1 MATPISNPNPETAA
15 PKSSTTVNIDDTSEL
30 RRVFKQFDTNGDG
43 KISASELGE
52 VLKSMGTT
60 YTREE
65 LLRVMEE
72 VDTDKDGHI
81 DVTEFAQLCRSSAAA
96 ASELRDAFDLYD
108 QNGDGMISATELHQV
123 LNRLGMKCKVDECLQ
138 MIKNVDSDSDGCV
151 NFEEFQKM
159 MAAKHQ

>member
-1 MATPISNPNPETAA
+1 MATPISNPNPET
-15 PKSSTTVNIDDTSEL
+15 STSVNIDDTSEL
-30 RRVFKQFDTNGDG
+30 RRVFKQFDTN
-43 KISASELGE
+43 
-52 VLKSMGTT
+52 
-60 YTREE
+60 
-65 LLRVMEE
+65 E

-81 DVTEFAQLCRSSAAA
+81 DVAEFAQLCRSSSSSSSS

-138 MIKNVDSDSDGCV
+138 MIKNVDSDGDGCV

-159 MAAKHQ
+159 MAAKYQ

>member
-15 PKSSTTVNIDDTSEL
+15 PKSSTAVNIDDTSEL
-30 RRVFKQFDTNGDG
+30 RRVFEQFDTNGDG

-52 VLKSMGTT
+52 VLKSMGST

-81 DVTEFAQLCRSSAAA
+81 DVTEFAQLCRSSSSSAA
-96 ASELRDAFDLYD
+96 ASEMRDAFDLWT
-108 QNGDGMISATELHQV
+108 SAY
-123 LNRLGMKCKVDECLQ
+123 R
-138 MIKNVDSDSDGCV
+138 
-151 NFEEFQKM
+151 
-159 MAAKHQ
+159 